1 MITIT
6 TINHS
11 WYFIKETVI
20 KPNASLTYDETL
32 LNKSETKDLL
42 ESVSSKRVSL
52 SPEDLIKVQARYDS
66 FNSGGNVDLS
76 GIISKIEEIYKDDG
90 ASGATLTNV
99 EYNNGVFTY
108 TGGTVNGYVGY
119 TAVES
124 ISVVQSGT
132 LTVSSM
138 PTGVTY
144 IAVISGN
151 QVPNDFPSVLLI
163 LGDGTI
169 SVTQTTYPVSYGDT
183 IEIQWTANSVS
194 ALIGGQ
200 WVSSTI
206 GNTLNDPHLLV
217 FSVVNTAP
225 LYFSIPGFVP
235 RGARSGVLVE
245 EIDERIQADL
255 DITADISTVRT
266 LAETNQLN
274 ISTKTDQTDFDTLS
288 QTVADNGFLL
298 AQKASQ
304 TDLDTLANEVST
316 KATPADISA
325 AIAALVDGAPASLDT
340 LAEIAAALAGDQASI
355 NDLLIQISGKV
366 RFDAA
371 QSLTTAQQLQARQ
384 NISAEAVGV
393 AAALIAAITA
403 ASIGAATA
411 AQGSKADSA
420 LQSGD
425 VAPVALSGSYAAL
438 LDKPTIPAAQV
449 NADWASNSGLS
460 QILNKPTL
468 FGLSSVLTG
477 LGAGSNTVI
486 NATDSLINALSKLQS
501 QVSTNASSAATN
513 ASNIAANTTL
523 IAPVLKRLG
532 SSWYQSGLYYDPA
545 YPNAMSQTNIS
556 VGASNQFY
564 VPILVLESVTINQ
577 LAVNVTGAAAAGG
590 LLQMGIY
597 SSAADNSGPNAAL
610 FTSSQIASTSTGVKS
625 ESCSVVLTAGIYWV
639 SYLAITAAATITTQL
654 IPRQITGRA
663 AITTAAPAA
672 LAATSV
678 TSMPT
683 NAQAGL
689 ITSTT
694 VPMVCFR
701 AA

>member
-1 MITIT
+1 MR
-6 TINHS
+6 
-11 WYFIKETVI
+11 
-20 KPNASLTYDETL
+20 L
-32 LNKSETKDLL
+32 LYVRIPDF
-42 ESVSSKRVSL
+42 
-52 SPEDLIKVQARYDS
+52 EDIPGG
-66 FNSGGNVDLS
+66 GGNISYLQLIENEAAARLAGDEELNQQLD
-76 GIISKIEEIYKDDG
+76 IIIDGLADFENEI
-90 ASGATLTNV
+90 N
-99 EYNNGVFTY
+99 
-108 TGGTVNGYVGY
+108 
-119 TAVES
+119 
-124 ISVVQSGT
+124 
-132 LTVSSM
+132 
-138 PTGVTY
+138 
-144 IAVISGN
+144 
-151 QVPNDFPSVLLI
+151 
-163 LGDGTI
+163 
-169 SVTQTTYPVSYGDT
+169 
-183 IEIQWTANSVS
+183 
-194 ALIGGQ
+194 
-200 WVSSTI
+200 
-206 GNTLNDPHLLV
+206 
-217 FSVVNTAP
+217 
-225 LYFSIPGFVP
+225 
-235 RGARSGVLVE
+235 
-245 EIDERIQADL
+245 ADL
-255 DITADISTVRT
+255 ATVQT

-274 ISTKTDQTDFDTLS
+274 ISTKTDQADFDSLAEIVT
-288 QTVADNGFLL
+288 DNGLLL
-298 AQKASQ
+298 ASRASQ
-304 TDLDTLANEVST
+304 SDLDNLATEVST
-316 KATPADISA
+316 KATPSDISA

-340 LAEIAAALAGDQASI
+340 LAEIAAALAGDGASI
-355 NDLLIQISGKV
+355 NDLLIQINTKV

-384 NISAEAVGV
+384 NISAEAAGV
-393 AAALIAAITA
+393 AAALVAAITA

-564 VPILVLESVTINQ
+564 VPIIVLESVTINQ

-639 SYLAITAAATITTQL
+639 SYLAITAAATITTL
-654 IPRQITGRA
+654 AIARQITGRA
-663 AITTAAPAA
+663 AITTAASAA

-689 ITSTT
+689 ITVTT